1 LSDLSTATGDATNAS
16 ARRKWCAT
24 CPVVQS
30 RSGSKPTF
38 LTMPSRSGRSRTPSI
53 REKDF
58 NVADLVFAEGL
69 GHGLFSESRTDE
81 GDRSVDPK
89 RRISTS
95 CSKHQV
101 AA

>member
-1 LSDLSTATGDATNAS
+1 LVEANIPDHAAQ
-16 ARRKWCAT
+16 RKFT
-24 CPVVQS
+24 YTIYQ
-30 RSGSKPTF
+30 R
-38 LTMPSRSGRSRTPSI
+38 
-53 REKDF
+53 KDF
-58 NVADLVFAEGL
+58 NVANLVFAEGL